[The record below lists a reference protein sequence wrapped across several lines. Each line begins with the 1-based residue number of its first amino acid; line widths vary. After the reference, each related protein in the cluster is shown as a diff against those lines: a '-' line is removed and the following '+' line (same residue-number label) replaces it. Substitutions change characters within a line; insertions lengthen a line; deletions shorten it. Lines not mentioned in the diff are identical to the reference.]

1 MIYRPSPRAQHLLM
15 RFSPLVQHPAR
26 LPLFTATN
34 ACYKDIRSGS
44 DRYRHSFSLSLSI
57 SADFPPREIIP
68 AELGRGDIR
77 LSRRRGGPLL
87 SSFLFFVRSKSTIE
101 EEGRT
106 LLPETGIHDTFH
118 ISELIEWYTRI
129 K

>member
-15 RFSPLVQHPAR
+15 RFSPLIR
-26 LPLFTATN
+26 LGYHYSPLPML
-34 ACYKDIRSGS
+34 YKDIRSGS

-77 LSRRRGGPLL
+77 LSRRRGGPSSLRSY
-87 SSFLFFVRSKSTIE
+87 SSFGRNRRSKKREELCYPKPEFTILSIFQNSSS
-101 EEGRT
+101 G
-106 LLPETGIHDTFH
+106 
-118 ISELIEWYTRI
+118 TRE
-129 K
+129 

>member
-77 LSRRRGGPLL
+77 LSRRRGGPSSLRSY
-87 SSFLFFVRSKSTIE
+87 SSFGRNRRSKKREELCYPKPEFTILSIFQNSSS
-101 EEGRT
+101 G
-106 LLPETGIHDTFH
+106 
-118 ISELIEWYTRI
+118 TRE
-129 K
+129 